1 MIIKPFDLI
10 EKADIE
16 ALVANDI
23 REGRTLDYKEKLP
36 GNADS
41 DKTEF
46 LADVSSFANA
56 AGGYLLYG
64 VRERRDADG
73 KPTGMPESV
82 DGLQGINPDSE
93 ILRLESSIRTA
104 IDPRVPGVRTK
115 PIDGFSQGPVLAMWI
130 PKSWSAPHMVTFK
143 NHSRFYSRSSN
154 GKYALDVSEIRLAFA
169 VSESLGERLRRFR
182 DDRLAKIVAD
192 ETPFPLHHAP
202 KIVLHILPVAALE
215 PGTSLDVMLLA
226 DKLVQLGPL
235 YASGWD
241 SRYNFDGFATF
252 SRSGDAKEFNSY
264 LQVFRNGAIETVES
278 RLLRPYQGKTSIP
291 SVAYERELITGF
303 GRYLRIERDLG
314 FQPPLFIMISFIG
327 VKGYVMAVSE
337 RFLFP
342 ENHPIDKDVLIVPD
356 IIIEDYNVE
365 PAIILRP
372 AFDAVWQA
380 AGWQRSFNYNKDGKW
395 VGQ

>member
-1 MIIKPFDLI
+1 MINKPFDLI
-10 EKADIE
+10 EKADID
-16 ALVANDI
+16 ALVANDV

-36 GNADS
+36 GNSDS

-56 AGGYLLYG
+56 AGGYILYG

-73 KPTGMPESV
+73 KPTGVPESV

-115 PIDGFSQGPVLAMWI
+115 PIDGFSLGPVVAMWI

-154 GKYALDVSEIRLAFA
+154 GKYALDVSEIRSAFA
-169 VSESLGERLRRFR
+169 LSESLAERIRRFR
-182 DDRLAKIVAD
+182 DDRLAKIVAE
-192 ETPFPLHHAP
+192 ETPFPLHHSP

-215 PGTSLDVMLLA
+215 PGTSLDVTLLA

-264 LQVFRNGAIETVES
+264 LQVFRNGAIEAVES

-291 SVAYERELITGF
+291 SVVYEREVITGF
-303 GRYLRIERDLG
+303 GRYLRIEKDLG
-314 FQPPLFIMISFIG
+314 FQPPLFVMLSFVG

-337 RFLFP
+337 RFFFP
-342 ENHPIDKDVLIVPD
+342 ENHPVDKDVLIVPD
-356 IIIEDYNVE
+356 IIIENYDAE
-365 PAIILRP
+365 PANILRP